1 MSTEIMANK
10 VNVDTLNKSVA
21 VAARVSNTQVRQ
33 DVAQAAGN
41 TLPSGQVSAEELQ
54 SVVKHLND
62 HVQMINRDLQFSVDE
77 QSGHSVVRVVNAETK
92 ELVRQMPS
100 EEALRISRYIQEQ
113 TGGDVSGLIFQTSV

>member
-21 VAARVSNTQVRQ
+21 VAARASNTQVRQ

-54 SVVKHLND
+54 SVVKQLND

-113 TGGDVSGLIFQTSV
+113 TGDVSGLIFQTSV